1 MDKRAEINIT
11 KQDKHEQALAPEQ
24 IHLHD
29 SQTWNGDIESICKE
43 LVVSSDT
50 FNAQKTYESI
60 SQFITKHKRW
70 LYSTISGFLFEC
82 SEKDLSTFI
91 SNLDGLREYAYKQI
105 ESFSG
110 DDGAESEQRKTIAIA
125 IDKLWDHSNLAQT
138 QNRSLHDSDETFK
151 ARFDKNLIPFKSD
164 FTHDMNMQF
173 ISLIAIFTA
182 LSFIVFGG
190 ISSLDNLF
198 ADVGKVPILEL
209 MIVGSIWS
217 LCIINLVFVFIY
229 FVAKL
234 TKINIKSSN
243 HEDASLSQR
252 YPFFIW
258 SNFIIVLVLA
268 ICCWLHYVDYSNAGG
283 WLLSLSKSYDM
294 CTSIGG
300 IVLIGVAFGGLAGF
314 LIKKPRQK
322 KLAQTNATEK

>member
-1 MDKRAEINIT
+1 MDKRPEIDMA
-11 KQDKHEQALAPEQ
+11 KQSPQGVVVPTNNPA
-24 IHLHD
+24 HD
-29 SQTWNGDIESICKE
+29 LQEWNEDIKAICKQ
-43 LVVSSDT
+43 LAVTSDE
-50 FNAQKTYESI
+50 FNAEKTYKNVER
-60 SQFITKHKRW
+60 FILKHRRW
-70 LYSTISGFLFEC
+70 LYSTVSTFLFAC
-82 SEKDLSTFI
+82 DEKTLSTFI
-91 SNLDGLREYAYKQI
+91 SNLDGLREYAYQQI
-105 ESFSG
+105 ALCSP
-110 DDGAESEQRKTIAIA
+110 DDKPRIGQRKKFAAA

-138 QNRSLHDSDETFK
+138 QNRSLHDSEETFK
-151 ARFDKNLIPFKSD
+151 ARFEKNLIPFKSD

-234 TKINIKSSN
+234 TKINIKSST

-252 YPFFIW
+252 YPFFVW
-258 SNFIIVLVLA
+258 SNFLVVLILA
-268 ICCWLHYVDYSNAGG
+268 ICCWLYYIDYANAGG
-283 WLLSLSKSYDM
+283 WLLSLSKTYSVY
-294 CTSIGG
+294 TTIGG
-300 IVLIGVAFGGLAGF
+300 IALIGIVFGVAAWF
-314 LIKKPRQK
+314 LIKKPKRK
-322 KLAQTNATEK
+322 KSTLTNVEK